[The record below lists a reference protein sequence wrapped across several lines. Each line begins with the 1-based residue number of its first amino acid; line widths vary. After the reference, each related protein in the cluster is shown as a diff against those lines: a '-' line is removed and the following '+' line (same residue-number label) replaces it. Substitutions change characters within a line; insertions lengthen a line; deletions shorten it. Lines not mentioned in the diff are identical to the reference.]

1 MFRAAC
7 VVEGELTR
15 SEPLQGNPIMT
26 FARCWVASFALV
38 VAGAIAVPVQ
48 AQSPSGEEATLLR
61 AGDAVRITV
70 WRQPELSG
78 EFVVAADGSL
88 THPLYRTVR
97 VTGVPLS
104 QIEQRVQAFLARFAE
119 NPQFVVEPLLRVT
132 VGGEVARPNLYNLR
146 PETSIAQAVAL
157 AGGATERGRADQV
170 HLLRGGTRRVLDLT
184 NPESEGARVPIRS
197 GDEIIVARRRAVFR
211 EVVAPVMTVIGAIA
225 AITNVALR
233 NR

>member
-1 MFRAAC
+1 MTFVRAC
-7 VVEGELTR
+7 V
-15 SEPLQGNPIMT
+15 
-26 FARCWVASFALV
+26 ASLALLMS
-38 VAGAIAVPVQ
+38 AAIVSPTL
-48 AQSPSGEEATLLR
+48 AQSAAGDGAVLLR
-61 AGDAVRITV
+61 PGDAVRITV
-70 WRQPELSG
+70 WRKPELTG

-104 QIEQRVQAFLARFAE
+104 AIEQRVQSFLARFEE
-119 NPQFVVEPLLRVT
+119 NPQFVVEPLLRVA

-170 HLLRGGTRRVLDLT
+170 HLFRDGTRRVLDLT
-184 NPESEGARVPIRS
+184 NPNSDEGRQPIRS

-225 AITNVALR
+225 AITNVVLR
-233 NR
+233 NK

>member
-1 MFRAAC
+1 
-7 VVEGELTR
+7 
-15 SEPLQGNPIMT
+15 MT
-26 FARCWVASFALV
+26 FARCCVASLALL
-38 VAGAIAVPVQ
+38 VAGAIAVPMQ
-48 AQSPSGEEATLLR
+48 AQSTSGEEATLLR

-104 QIEQRVQAFLARFAE
+104 QIEQRVQAFLGRFAE

-146 PETSIAQAVAL
+146 PEMSIAQAVAL

-184 NPESEGARVPIRS
+184 NPESEGARLPIRS

>member
-1 MFRAAC
+1 MTFVRAC
-7 VVEGELTR
+7 VASLA
-15 SEPLQGNPIMT
+15 LIMS
-26 FARCWVASFALV
+26 A
-38 VAGAIAVPVQ
+38 AIASPTL
-48 AQSPSGEEATLLR
+48 AQSGAGDNAVLLR
-61 AGDAVRITV
+61 PGDAVRITV
-70 WRQPELSG
+70 WRKPELTG

-104 QIEQRVQAFLARFAE
+104 AIEQRVQTFLARFEE
-119 NPQFVVEPLLRVT
+119 NPQFVVEPLLRVA

-170 HLLRGGTRRVLDLT
+170 HLFRDGARRLLDLT
-184 NPESEGARVPIRS
+184 NPNSDEGRQPIRS

-225 AITNVALR
+225 AITNVVLR
-233 NR
+233 NN

>member
-1 MFRAAC
+1 
-7 VVEGELTR
+7 
-15 SEPLQGNPIMT
+15 MT
-26 FARCWVASFALV
+26 FARCCVASFALL
-38 VAGAIAVPVQ
+38 VAGAIAIPLQ

>member
-1 MFRAAC
+1 
-7 VVEGELTR
+7 
-15 SEPLQGNPIMT
+15 MT
-26 FARCWVASFALV
+26 FARGYLASFALLTG
-38 VAGAIAVPVQ
+38 AGIAAPTL
-48 AQSPSGEEATLLR
+48 AQSPSREEAMLLR

-70 WRQPELSG
+70 WRKPELSG

-97 VTGVPLS
+97 VTDVPFS
-104 QIEQRVQAFLARFAE
+104 AIEQRVQTFLARFEE

-170 HLLRGGTRRVLDLT
+170 HLFRAGTRRMLDLM
-184 NPESEGARVPIRS
+184 NPESEAGRLPIRS
-197 GDEIIVARRRAVFR
+197 GDQIIVGRRRAVFR
-211 EVVAPVMTVIGAIA
+211 EVVAPVMTVIGAVA

>member
-1 MFRAAC
+1 MFRAASAFA
-7 VVEGELTR
+7 GERARRELF
-15 SEPLQGNPIMT
+15 QGPPIMT
-26 FARCWVASFALV
+26 FARCCVASFALL
-38 VAGAIAVPVQ
+38 VAGAIAFPVQ
-48 AQSPSGEEATLLR
+48 AQSSSSEETLLR

-78 EFVVAADGSL
+78 EFIVAADGSL

-97 VTGVPLS
+97 VTGVPMS
-104 QIEQRVQAFLARFAE
+104 TIEQRVQAFLARFAE

-157 AGGATERGRADQV
+157 AGGANERGRADQV

-184 NPESEGARVPIRS
+184 NPESEGARLPIRS

>member
-1 MFRAAC
+1 MKSVRAC
-7 VVEGELTR
+7 V
-15 SEPLQGNPIMT
+15 
-26 FARCWVASFALV
+26 ASLALLMS
-38 VAGAIAVPVQ
+38 AAIASPAL
-48 AQSPSGEEATLLR
+48 AQSGAGDNAVLLR
-61 AGDAVRITV
+61 PGDAVRITV
-70 WRQPELSG
+70 WRKPELTG

-104 QIEQRVQAFLARFAE
+104 AIEQRVQTFLARFEE
-119 NPQFVVEPLLRVT
+119 NPQFVVEPLLRVA

-170 HLLRGGTRRVLDLT
+170 HLFRDGTRRVLDLT
-184 NPESEGARVPIRS
+184 NPNSDEGRQPIRS

-225 AITNVALR
+225 AITNVVLR
-233 NR
+233 NN